1 MGRYTLVRQHDQA
14 DCGPASLAMVCLH
27 YGKQVTSTMLHD
39 LCGTTADGTTVGGLC
54 DGASKLGLKAA
65 PVYVGYDDLLDGDVT
80 YPFICATV
88 TPEGYGH
95 YVVVTRIGRK
105 GARILDPALGRR
117 KESAE
122 SFRKEF
128 TGRIVLFAPDTDFT
142 VSSEGRDGLLR
153 RFMGMLKPHSG
164 LFAIVIVIGFVLTLI
179 GIGLSVFYRVLI
191 DDIIGNSLEE
201 QVTAFF
207 LFYLMINL
215 FNVALSTV
223 RQRTVIHLSQK
234 LSISMML
241 GYFGHILRLP
251 MRFFGT
257 RKRGDIIT
265 RYQDAGTVV
274 DVLTGIIATVLM
286 DIVFAAVSAF
296 FLYSI
301 SPELFRITL
310 VMVGLSAVLIYA
322 FLPSYKRL
330 NRESMA
336 AESSL
341 NSNIIESLS
350 NVETIKT
357 NSAEDRQLESMEGR
371 LVDSLSIGLRAGIL
385 GNIQGTIS
393 SVLSAVG
400 GVAMMWVG
408 TLSVLEG
415 EMTLGTLMSFYS
427 LSEFFTGPIGRFI
440 SLQIEVQEA
449 DIALKRLSEIFDLE
463 EESEGGGRLE
473 PASLRGDIVLE
484 GVTFGYG
491 SGKPVLK
498 DMDLTIRGGERVAI
512 IGESGSGKS
521 TLGKLIFGLWRPDE
535 GTVTIS
541 GQCVDDM
548 DLQSMR
554 RRIAYVQQDTELF
567 SGTVAENLRLSKE
580 DASFEEMLDSC
591 ERAQCMQFISK
602 MPRRFDTVL
611 EEGGANL
618 SGGERQRLSIARA
631 LLKDSDILIMD
642 EATGSLD
649 MMVEARVLDEVLGR
663 HDGRTVIMIA
673 HRLSAVTRCDR
684 IIVMDK
690 GRIAEDGTHE
700 GLLEAGGIYAGL
712 WNSQFRRGP
721 VKDCTEDDEAVPEDV
736 REAGGEMEY
745 RGRIEQSSVQKTS
758 LFIQTAERCVH
769 PRFERID

>member
-1 MGRYTLVRQHDQA
+1 MRYVLVRQHDQA

-39 LCGTTADGTTVGGLC
+39 LCGTTADGTTVSGLC
-54 DGASKLGLKAA
+54 DGASKLGLKAV
-65 PVYVGYDDLLDGDVT
+65 PVYVGYDDLMDGDVT

-105 GARILDPALGRR
+105 GVRILDPALGRR
-117 KESAE
+117 RESAE

-142 VSSEGRDGLLR
+142 VSSGGRDGLLH

-164 LFAIVIVIGFVLTLI
+164 LFATIIVIGFVLTLI

-234 LSISMML
+234 LSISLML

-274 DVLTGIIATVLM
+274 DVLTGIIVTVLM

-310 VMVGLSAVLIYA
+310 VMVALSAVLIYA
-322 FLPSYKRL
+322 FLPSYRRL
-330 NRESMA
+330 NRESMV
-336 AESSL
+336 AESGL

-371 LVDSLSIGLRAGIL
+371 LVDSLSVGLRAGIL
-385 GNIQGTIS
+385 GNIQGTMS

-408 TLSVLEG
+408 TLSILG
-415 EMTLGTLMSFYS
+415 GGMTLGTLMSFYS
-427 LSEFFTGPIGRFI
+427 LSEFFTGPIGRFV

-449 DIALKRLSEIFDLE
+449 DIALKRLSEIFDVE
-463 EESEGGGRLE
+463 EESCRGDRLM

-498 DMDLTIRGGERVAI
+498 DFDLTIRGGERVAI

-521 TLGKLIFGLWRPDE
+521 TLGKLISGLWRPDE

-554 RRIAYVQQDTELF
+554 QRIAYVQQDTELF

-580 DASFEEMLDSC
+580 DASYEEMLDSC
-591 ERAQCMQFISK
+591 EKAQCMQFISG

-649 MMVEARVLDEVLGR
+649 MMVESRVLDGILGCR
-663 HDGRTVIMIA
+663 DGRTVIMIA

-684 IIVMDK
+684 IVVMDR

-700 GLLEAGGIYAGL
+700 ELLEAGGIYADL
-712 WNSQFRRGP
+712 WNSQFRKGP
-721 VKDCTEDDEAVPEDV
+721 AEDGAQVPDIVAEDDGGI
-736 REAGGEMEY
+736 GGEMEY
-745 RGRIEQSSVQKTS
+745 RGRTGRLPVWKTS
-758 LFIQTAERCVH
+758 RFIRTAEECVH
-769 PRFERID
+769 TSIQADR